1 MKKILLALVVAL
13 GVSLAC
19 SPKLS
24 YFATETIHPQEVV
37 DSLLGYRSEFQNW
50 PSFTVIGVR
59 HWDSTLIRT
68 YILYQD
74 SPDTKTYRNISVI
87 EYGIT
92 DTVTV
97 RAKEGRR

>member
-13 GVSLAC
+13 GLSLAC
-19 SPKLS
+19 SPKFS
-24 YFATETIHPQEVV
+24 YFTTETIHPQEVV
-37 DSLLGYRSEFQNW
+37 DSLLGYRSEFQDW
-50 PSFTVIGVR
+50 PSFSVIGVR

-68 YILYQD
+68 YVLYQTGID
-74 SPDTKTYRNISVI
+74 SKTYKNISVI

-97 RAKEGRR
+97 RAKEGKL